1 MFTRMML
8 LFLVAVG
15 LVACNR
21 DSFGAQRNQAG
32 GLDITVSATEAEVNT
47 LIQTALTQSANPLVR
62 NPSVDLQDGQIVISG
77 EHDKRDGSGQRVNG
91 TITVVPSVV
100 DGRLAVQV
108 TSVNIEGWDASDA
121 RVQQINQKIEQ
132 ALQGRAVQD
141 NPNVDLTRVTVNNDN
156 LSFTISTRPAQN

>member
-21 DSFGAQRNQAG
+21 DSFGAQRNQEG

-91 TITVVPSVV
+91 TITVVPSVL

-121 RVQQINQKIEQ
+121 RVQEINQKIEQ

-141 NPNVDLTRVTVNNDN
+141 NPNVDLTRVMVSNDN
-156 LSFTISTRPAQN
+156 LTFTISTRPAQN